1 MVVNCSGLRAR
12 ELVNDLSVH
21 PIRGQIL
28 KVRYFAFISLY
39 SPTFSVLVKQRRLF
53 VALVHPGVGW
63 GGGSSGTKSTS
74 TDLRFLY
81 LLPRLSVICTNIRV
95 LVPVGCTLHACRT
108 EADH

>member
-39 SPTFSVLVKQRRLF
+39 SPTFSVLVKQHRLF
-53 VALVHPGVGW
+53 MALVHPGW
-63 GGGSSGTKSTS
+63 GGGESSGIKSTS

-108 EADH
+108 EAVH